1 MCMSVVNIEA
11 HRHGH
16 HQLLISPSKGEEAS
30 CVLLFYLFQMS
41 GEAIIGYVTMGSGPP
56 ALLMFLLW
64 LGVMSLYNVM

>member
-1 MCMSVVNIEA
+1 MYTFPWLFYSETKLGVHACVCSNIEA

-41 GEAIIGYVTMGSGPP
+41 VVCIGVQS
-56 ALLMFLLW
+56 
-64 LGVMSLYNVM
+64 VICI